1 MLYRRS
7 DFTTACAVENGSKVF
22 VMGGF
27 TNDMETYE
35 LFTSDVEVLIVADGY
50 WKTGPQ
56 LNIPRFG
63 HASIYCENIA

>member
-35 LFTSDVEVLIVADGY
+35 LFTSDVEVLTVADGY
-50 WKTGPQ
+50 WKTGP
-56 LNIPRFG
+56 
-63 HASIYCENIA
+63 